1 MEILN
6 KELDYWGV
14 QQIHITLLSLRQ
26 GLGNPAKE
34 FKAGG
39 LLPLYLIS
47 PTATHPPFQVTS
59 SVSSNTALSSDVL
72 AYLVKYLL

>member
-39 LLPLYLIS
+39 LLPLYLI
-47 PTATHPPFQVTS
+47 
-59 SVSSNTALSSDVL
+59 
-72 AYLVKYLL
+72 LLQPHSLHFK